1 MVFADGKYRKKKNKI
16 YKMGAVGEDFVVVQ
30 IYDFLPAGTKTLE
43 ETRGPVAS
51 KYQEVLEQR
60 WIADLE
66 SRYPVNINTE
76 AVGAFKAKLNV
87 K

>member
-1 MVFADGKYRKKKNKI
+1 
-16 YKMGAVGEDFVVVQ
+16 
-30 IYDFLPAGTKTLE
+30 
-43 ETRGPVAS
+43 VAS